1 MLVQVMQKSIIS
13 SCTNF
18 TYPIPLALFYTSR
31 ITFIAPIPIDTGEET
46 YSTFLSFIT
55 LSKILAS
62 SSCQP
67 EFDVVPMILPLWY
80 HLGIF
85 MLQIRFYHLYKC
97 WVEFI
102 YEISFLNTLW
112 IKITITITITITIR
126 IFFVS
131 SVNFVIV
138 IHRVLVF

>member
-1 MLVQVMQKSIIS
+1 MTLGLLNPFQ
-13 SCTNF
+13 
-18 TYPIPLALFYTSR
+18 R
-31 ITFIAPIPIDTGEET
+31 FIA
-46 YSTFLSFIT
+46 

-112 IKITITITITITIR
+112 IKITITITITITKIIPTLIIILVQVQIQIQIPIIILILIPIQMQTPNTNTNSTTNNPILLVYSR
-126 IFFVS
+126 IQQL
-131 SVNFVIV
+131 N
-138 IHRVLVF
+138 LNK